1 MAFCDGIPKRLLATS
16 IAIAIAVCMMGALA
30 AAQQTLQPRAEVFG
44 GYSWLNPNGYVD
56 WGKVPSIVDGWNGSG
71 TFYLPNMRNL
81 GFIVDGSGHYN
92 STRANVGLGTA
103 GLQYKFR
110 NDQFSPF
117 VHVLVGA
124 AHISPAGIPSQWR
137 ATVGGGGGFDLQVS
151 HLLAIRVVQA
161 DYFYTTYNP
170 QVFTA
175 HSSTWNMVRLSAGLV
190 FNLGNYYTAPLSA
203 ACSAN
208 PTTPVFAGEPV
219 TVTAT
224 GTNFNPKHPTTYAWT
239 TTGGK
244 LATPSAATSQIDTT
258 GLAPGNYTANATIT
272 DPKEKKNNSASCST
286 SFTIKPFT
294 PPQVSCSA
302 NPTTVKSGETS
313 TITASASS
321 PDGAQITNYAY
332 SASSGTISGTGTTAT
347 LNTAGL
353 PGSTVTVT
361 VTATDSHGLSSS
373 GTCSV
378 GVVEE
383 IKCVNIEDWG
393 ECTFEK
399 NPKKPWRVDNDC
411 KDTLDKMALRL
422 QQNPNGKL
430 QVVGYTDEQESINV
444 QQMGAQ
450 RAVNVKYYMVE
461 DELGPKSDGSRIVPR
476 QGGSKGK
483 ATHFYFLPE
492 GNLCQGQIVEGTS
505 VDESAVKGQSRKA
518 NVPAPK
524 KKKAAKP
531 AAPPAQQ

>member
-44 GYSWLNPNGYVD
+44 GCSWLNPDGFVD

-81 GFIVDGSGHYN
+81 GFVVDGSGHYN

-137 ATVGGGGGFDLQVS
+137 ATVGAGGGFDLQVS
-151 HLLAIRVVQA
+151 HLLAIRVAQA

-175 HSSTWNMVRLSAGLV
+175 HNSTWNMVRLSAG
-190 FNLGNYYTAPLSA
+190 
-203 ACSAN
+203 CSAN

-272 DPKEKKNNSASCST
+272 
-286 SFTIKPFT
+286 
-294 PPQVSCSA
+294 
-302 NPTTVKSGETS
+302 
-313 TITASASS
+313 
-321 PDGAQITNYAY
+321 
-332 SASSGTISGTGTTAT
+332 
-347 LNTAGL
+347 
-353 PGSTVTVT
+353 
-361 VTATDSHGLSSS
+361 
-373 GTCSV
+373 
-378 GVVEE
+378 
-383 IKCVNIEDWG
+383 
-393 ECTFEK
+393 
-399 NPKKPWRVDNDC
+399 
-411 KDTLDKMALRL
+411 
-422 QQNPNGKL
+422 
-430 QVVGYTDEQESINV
+430 
-444 QQMGAQ
+444 
-450 RAVNVKYYMVE
+450 
-461 DELGPKSDGSRIVPR
+461 
-476 QGGSKGK
+476 
-483 ATHFYFLPE
+483 
-492 GNLCQGQIVEGTS
+492 
-505 VDESAVKGQSRKA
+505 
-518 NVPAPK
+518 
-524 KKKAAKP
+524 
-531 AAPPAQQ
+531 